1 MATFNH
7 ELHTRYFLKNL
18 RSLPAP
24 YASQDSQR
32 VVLAFFC
39 IHGLAL
45 LEELERVDKHQ
56 IIEWVYSLQVPPDC
70 RDASLNAGDCGFR
83 GGTFMG
89 NAFGCPP
96 SQYQSEVYDSSNIA
110 STFAA
115 LCILRTLGDDL
126 SRVNKAAIIGSLKH
140 LQNKKTGCFSSAN
153 SGSEEDMRFV
163 YCACAISYIL
173 EDWSGID
180 LTAMVRFINSCLVL
194 LTLWELFVTD
204 KIFLCYVQNYDG
216 GIGLSTGAESHG
228 GAVFVAIAS
237 LFLSGRMMQLKCE
250 HSELI
255 RWLAFRQQGG
265 FQGRCNKSP
274 DSCYAFWNGATL
286 NLLGKHSL
294 VDIPSC
300 KKFIYSCQFP
310 FGGLCK
316 YPDTVPDVMHS
327 YLSLAWLSIAANSN
341 TSMVDGEEL
350 PKLAPLDTKLQVP
363 FFPKPQ
369 CMSKK

>member
-1 MATFNH
+1 MASTTFDR
-7 ELHTRYFLKNL
+7 ELHVRYFLTNL

-45 LEELERVDKHQ
+45 LGELERVDRHQ
-56 IIEWVYSLQVPPDC
+56 VIEWVYSLQVPPDC
-70 RDASLNAGDCGFR
+70 HDASLNAGNCGFQ

-89 NAFGCPP
+89 NVFGCPS
-96 SQYQSEVYDSSNIA
+96 SQYESKVYDSGNIA

-126 SRVNKAAIIGSLKH
+126 SRVHKAAIINSLTH
-140 LQNKKTGCFSSAN
+140 LQNKKTGCFSSVN

-173 EDWSGID
+173 DDWSGID
-180 LTAMVRFINSCLVL
+180 LMAMVRFINSCL
-194 LTLWELFVTD
+194 
-204 KIFLCYVQNYDG
+204 NYDG
-216 GIGLSTGAESHG
+216 GIGLNDGAESHG
-228 GAVFVAIAS
+228 GAVFTAIAS
-237 LFLSGRMMQLKCE
+237 LSLSGKMAQLNCE
-250 HSELI
+250 QSELV
-255 RWLAFRQQGG
+255 RWLVFRQQGG

-286 NLLGKHSL
+286 ALLGKHHL
-294 VDIPSC
+294 VNIPSC
-300 KKFIYSCQFP
+300 KQFIYSCQFP

-327 YLSLAWLSIAANSN
+327 YLSLAWLSIAAHSSPNMN
-341 TSMVDGEEL
+341 EDEANCEL
-350 PKLAPLDTKLQVP
+350 PKLVALNTKLQVP
-363 FFPKPQ
+363 MFPKLLSLP
-369 CMSKK
+369 MKRGSK

>member
-1 MATFNH
+1 MATTFDR

-18 RSLPAP
+18 RSLPEP

-45 LEELERVDKHQ
+45 LEELELVDKCQ
-56 IIEWVYSLQVPPDC
+56 IIEWVYSLQVSPDC
-70 RDASLNAGDCGFR
+70 RDVSLNADDCGFR

-89 NAFGCPP
+89 NTFGCPP
-96 SQYQSEVYDSSNIA
+96 SQFQSEVYDSSNIA

-140 LQNKKTGCFSSAN
+140 LQNKTTGCFSSAN
-153 SGSEEDMRFV
+153 AGSEEDMRFV

-173 EDWSGID
+173 EDWSGVD
-180 LTAMVRFINSCLVL
+180 RVAMVRFINSCL
-194 LTLWELFVTD
+194 
-204 KIFLCYVQNYDG
+204 NYDG

-237 LFLSGRMMQLKCE
+237 LFLSGRVMQLKCE
-250 HSELI
+250 QSDLV
-255 RWLAFRQQGG
+255 RWLVFRQQGG

-286 NLLGKHSL
+286 DLLGKHSF

-327 YLSLAWLSIAANSN
+327 YLSLAWLSIAVNSN
-341 TSMVDGEEL
+341 TIVVDGEEL

-363 FFPKPQ
+363 FFPKLHGTT
-369 CMSKK
+369 KK